1 MPRIMTMGE
10 LLCEIMRPGEDM
22 ELFETGDFKGPYPSG
37 APGIF
42 ISTAARLGCSSGIIA
57 GVGKDDF
64 GKNIIDRLHK
74 DGVDCRWIMESGKG
88 STGVAFVMYYGNGE
102 RKFIFHMDNT
112 PAVWP
117 KAPGSLDGMEDTEY
131 FHIMGC
137 SLMASVEFGQ
147 EILKAMGMFSQKG
160 AKISFD
166 PNVRP
171 ELLRE
176 PKAFDMVREA
186 FEGCNI
192 FMPGVQE
199 LKMLTGKGKSKG
211 GASGSPDGG
220 IGMAGKEGI
229 EKEDIAE
236 AVEIAFE
243 NKNLEILV
251 LKNGSK
257 GSSVYTRKGLEVEM
271 GVYPVKQLDATGAG
285 DSFDAAFICGLAQGK
300 SLKEA
305 AQMGAAAGALNAAAF
320 GPMEGVITPQN
331 IEKMIGE
338 NKFMPAQNP

>member
-64 GKNIIDRLHK
+64 GKNIIDRLRK

-147 EILKAMGMFSQKG
+147 EILKAMGLFSQKG

-186 FEGCNI
+186 FECCNI

-199 LKMLTGKGKSKG
+199 LRMLTGKE
-211 GASGSPDGG
+211 AV
-220 IGMAGKEGI
+220 
-229 EKEDIAE
+229 AE

-257 GSSVYTRKGLEVEM
+257 GSSVYTKKGLEVEM

-300 SLKEA
+300 GLKEA

-320 GPMEGVITPQN
+320 GPMEGAITPQN

-338 NKFMPAQNP
+338 NKFVTEQSL